1 VVSNPLNYAADPRL
15 TTIGEEQ
22 ARSAHTA
29 WEREI
34 LRGVPI
40 PQKFYCS
47 PLTRAIRTLELTF
60 EGILPAHL
68 KPLIVE
74 VISCVVLLRAGQQL
88 SV

>member
-1 VVSNPLNYAADPRL
+1 VVLNLLNYAADPRL

-47 PLTRAIRTLELTF
+47 PLTRAISTLELTF
-60 EGILPAHL
+60 KGILPAHL

-74 VISCVVLLRAGQQL
+74 VISCVALLRADQHL
-88 SV
+88 SG